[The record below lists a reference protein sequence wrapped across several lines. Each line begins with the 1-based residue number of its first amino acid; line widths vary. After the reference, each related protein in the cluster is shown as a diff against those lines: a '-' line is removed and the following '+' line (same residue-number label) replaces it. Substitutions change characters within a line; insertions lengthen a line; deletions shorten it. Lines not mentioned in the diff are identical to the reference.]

1 MLRRLVP
8 HSLAALEQ
16 GRAGQGS
23 QMMTDNPA
31 AGGSWTVSTKGFR
44 KSPVSII
51 SEGVQA
57 GERADGARET
67 LVAEDTEKA
76 LRVEAQRRRD
86 RVGRN
91 ERAAARV
98 AGRLDWEE
106 ERLSGGLGRS
116 TVQCWAH
123 P

>member
-1 MLRRLVP
+1 
-8 HSLAALEQ
+8 
-16 GRAGQGS
+16 
-23 QMMTDNPA
+23 MMTDNPA